1 MAEWQGLVASSMIS
15 VAGLVASMRTGR
27 RAVHTVL
34 TDRRVLT
41 DPRVLADRRILA
53 DRRVQEA

>member
-1 MAEWQGLVASSMIS
+1 MIS